1 MVTSD
6 GCVAST
12 IKANPSSSMRSFLD
26 FRQQK
31 NLLDSAV
38 CQAGQARKQAV
49 VDPTG
54 DGAPTY
60 RDRAAERR
68 SVFNQPAIPL
78 PETARASTKR
88 KFAEAPAAPSR
99 PEPAVEPAKDES
111 NKGNQLLK
119 KMGWAAG
126 SGLGLEG
133 EGRVAPVEAL
143 LYGER
148 VGLGAAKGRDPTKY
162 QGPEGYA
169 AMVKDGVGRFV

>member
-1 MVTSD
+1 M
-6 GCVAST
+6 
-12 IKANPSSSMRSFLD
+12 D
-26 FRQQK
+26 FKQQK
-31 NLLDSAV
+31 NLLDSAA
-38 CQAGQARKQAV
+38 CQAGQARKEAAA
-49 VDPTG
+49 DTLSEG
-54 DGAPTY
+54 SAPAY

-78 PETARASTKR
+78 PEAARASTSSKR
-88 KFAEAPAAPSR
+88 KFEAPVAPPK
-99 PEPAVEPAKDES
+99 PEPALEPAKDES

-148 VGLGAAKGRDPTKY
+148 VGLGATKGRDPTKY

-169 AMVKDGVGRFV
+169 SMVKDGVSPVLSFCGPRLTRSL

>member
-1 MVTSD
+1 
-6 GCVAST
+6 
-12 IKANPSSSMRSFLD
+12 
-26 FRQQK
+26 
-31 NLLDSAV
+31 V

-49 VDPTG
+49 DSSIG
-54 DGAPTY
+54 GGAPAY

-68 SVFNQPAIPL
+68 SVFNQPAVPL
-78 PETARASTKR
+78 PEAARETTKR
-88 KFAEAPAAPSR
+88 KAIDAPVAP
-99 PEPAVEPAKDES
+99 PKLEPAVEPAKDES

-148 VGLGAAKGRDPTKY
+148 VGLGATKGRDPTKY

-169 AMVKDGVGRFV
+169 KMVKDGVSRALAPCVAVLIRASIRHDRGMNRASLARGVAVL